1 MWVFFFNNIFINM
14 NIKKIIKEEINDFD
28 FITNEPI
35 NPWLIYDGIVFD
47 ITPSEEDVNHYI
59 ELALNTRKDI
69 SNDDVWEIGR
79 KFDVNSIIRYQQ
91 RYGTSVLVIHIGNK
105 QLSYSDSKDGY
116 GIGTRWVN
124 YSQLIG
130 S

>member
-1 MWVFFFNNIFINM
+1 M

-28 FITNEPI
+28 FITNEPT

-47 ITPSEEDVNHYI
+47 ITPSKEEVNSYI

-69 SNDDVWEIGR
+69 SNTDSWETGR
-79 KFDVNSIIRYQQ
+79 ERDIDNIMRYQK
-91 RYGTSVLVIHIGNK
+91 RYGTSVLVVGIRDK
-105 QLSYSDSKDGY
+105 QLSYSSDKDY
-116 GIGTRWVN
+116 YSIDTKWVN

>member
-1 MWVFFFNNIFINM
+1 M
-14 NIKKIIKEEINDFD
+14 NIKKIIKEELNDFD

-47 ITPSEEDVNHYI
+47 ITPSKEDVSNYI
-59 ELALNTRKDI
+59 QLALNTRKDI
-69 SNDDVWEIGR
+69 SNTDSWETGR
-79 KFDVNSIIRYQQ
+79 ERDIDNIIRYQK
-91 RYGTSVLVIHIGNK
+91 RYGTSVLVVGIINRH
-105 QLSYSDSKDGY
+105 LSYSDSKNEY
-116 GIGTRWVN
+116 GNNTKWVN